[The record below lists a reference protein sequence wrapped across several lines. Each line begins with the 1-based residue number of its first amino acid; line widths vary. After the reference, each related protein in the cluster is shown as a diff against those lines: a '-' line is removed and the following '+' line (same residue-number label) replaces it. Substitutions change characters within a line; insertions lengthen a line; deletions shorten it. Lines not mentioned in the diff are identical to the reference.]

1 MDALRTAFAAQ
12 NEGIG
17 GVRENLASMTKGAD
31 AVAEAATKTAGLS
44 QGMDDAKNR
53 LTNEIEGLSAISE
66 ENAASTEETSA
77 SMNELATS
85 FQTIETAADELKT
98 LAAQLDDELKFF
110 KVKKA

>member
-1 MDALRTAFAAQ
+1 
-12 NEGIG
+12 
-17 GVRENLASMTKGAD
+17 MTTSAD
-31 AVAEAATKTAGLS
+31 AVAEAAAKTASLS
-44 QGMDDAKNR
+44 TGMDDAKNR
-53 LTNEIEGLSAISE
+53 LTNEIESLSAISE